1 MILMN
6 KFSATITFI
15 SYCLQNNFPH
25 LQFYICACI
34 DSIRA
39 GSPYDRD
46 RMKVKFTTT
55 GAIIVY
61 HH

>member
-6 KFSATITFI
+6 KCSATITFI

-25 LQFYICACI
+25 LQFYFYACI

-39 GSPYDRD
+39 GPPYDRD
-46 RMKVKFTTT
+46 RMKVKFTPT
-55 GAIIVY
+55 GAIIAY

>member
-25 LQFYICACI
+25 LQFYFCARI
-34 DSIRA
+34 DSISA
-39 GSPYDRD
+39 GLLYDRD
-46 RMKVKFTTT
+46 RMKVKFTPT
-55 GAIIVY
+55 GAIIAY

>member
-15 SYCLQNNFPH
+15 SYYLQNNFPH
-25 LQFYICACI
+25 LQFNFCACI

-39 GSPYDRD
+39 GPI
-46 RMKVKFTTT
+46 M
-55 GAIIVY
+55 IVIV
-61 HH
+61 